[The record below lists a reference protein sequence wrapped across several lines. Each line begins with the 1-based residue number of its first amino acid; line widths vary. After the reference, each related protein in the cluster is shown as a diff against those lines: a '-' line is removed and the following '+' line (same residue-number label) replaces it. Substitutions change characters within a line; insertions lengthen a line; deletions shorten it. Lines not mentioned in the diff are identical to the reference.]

1 MPNRTIRSVSVHA
14 HANAHVPVR
23 SPVGIF
29 AGGMGRTLD
38 LGGALDRYHPDH
50 LMETCHELRA
60 RRLATPTG
68 PEADAAA
75 IARDWNA
82 VGQLF
87 YHAIGRFEEEAGPA
101 QTGQLPN
108 V

>member
-1 MPNRTIRSVSVHA
+1 MPSWTVRTASA
-14 HANAHVPVR
+14 HAHVPVR

-29 AGGMGRTLD
+29 VGGMGRTLD
-38 LGGALDRYHPDH
+38 LGGVLDCHHTDH
-50 LMETCHELRA
+50 LMEIYHELRA
-60 RRLATPTG
+60 RRLAAPTG

-87 YHAIGRFEEEAGPA
+87 DRAMGRFEEEAGPT
-101 QTGQLPN
+101 QTG
-108 V
+108 